1 MSDYFLSNEQ
11 LLEVLNLT
19 KTATAIHVTED
30 AIIQM
35 ANDSMLNIWAKDR
48 SVIGKSLEDALPE
61 LKGQPFID
69 MFKKVWR
76 EGLTISGKDTPAGIN
91 VNGKVE
97 TFYFDFEYK
106 AIKDTSGQTICIL
119 HTAIDVTERL
129 LKEQALE
136 QAQKR
141 EVALE
146 REQALNE
153 ELAASNEELN
163 ATNEELQIAQESLRN
178 LNNELETRITERTKK
193 LSDSEARLR
202 SIFKQS
208 SLAFSVYNGPDHII
222 ELANDNILKIWGKST
237 EVIGTPYATLNI
249 NTDDNYFLKLLDQ
262 VYTTGEPFAA
272 NEVKAYNAENEEHWG
287 YFNFIYQP
295 MKDEHGTINGI
306 LAIKNDVTERV
317 LSRQN
322 TDRIN
327 DQLALAVDAANIGI
341 WNIHPETKALQYNS
355 MLAKLFGYE
364 GTDAMTYDQA
374 IGQVT
379 EQYRE
384 ILVKEIE
391 NAIENGGNYDFTYTQ
406 RRFND
411 GEIIWLRSIGKI
423 SKDAQNKYTLFSGVV
438 MDISEQ
444 IASALNLQNIN
455 EELAASVE
463 ELANTNEELAA
474 ANEEYSAINE
484 EMLATNEELGEAQKN
499 LHELVNK
506 LKISEADYKQAI
518 ESGRMG
524 IWDFNFATQEF
535 TISDR
540 CREMF
545 GFNLTEEVS
554 FDTIL
559 AAVDPAYQQMLK
571 NTLHNIEYK
580 NQYNDIEFPI
590 THLLTNDQKWIRVI
604 GKTHTDSAGN
614 SVNFTGMNMDIT
626 EQKQDE
632 QRKNDFI
639 GMVSHELKTPLTS
652 LSGYVQL
659 LQAKAQKADDAFTSR
674 ALDTVNKQV
683 TKMAGIINGFL
694 NISRLE
700 SGKILLDKSSFS
712 LKELIES
719 NIDET
724 RLIGS
729 GHIISYNPGDQ
740 ITVFADYDK
749 ISNVVSNI
757 LSNAVKYAPN
767 NGTIEVNSGI
777 VDGKVQVSVK
787 DYGMGIEKQDL
798 ERLFE
803 RYYRVENNHTISGFG
818 IGLYLSAEIIDR
830 HKGKIWVES
839 ELGKGSTFYFSLPL
853 N

>member
-1 MSDYFLSNEQ
+1 MSDYFLRNEQ
-11 LLEVLNLT
+11 VLEVLNLT
-19 KTATAIHVTED
+19 ATATAIHVTED

-48 SVIGKSLEDALPE
+48 SVIGKSLENALPE

-76 EGLTISGKDTPAGIN
+76 EGLTISGKDTPANIN

-106 AIKDTSGQTICIL
+106 AIKDDQGQTLCIL
-119 HTAIDVTERL
+119 HTATNVTERL

-136 QAQKR
+136 KAQKK
-141 EVALE
+141 EIALE

-163 ATNEELQIAQESLRN
+163 ATNEELQIAQENLQD
-178 LNNELETRITERTKK
+178 LNNELETRIAERTKK
-193 LSDSEARLR
+193 LADSEAKLR
-202 SIFKQS
+202 SIFEQS
-208 SLAFSVYNGPDHII
+208 SLAFSVYSGPDHII
-222 ELANDNILKIWGKST
+222 ELANDNMLKIWGKSA
-237 EVIGTPYATLNI
+237 EVIGTPYHTLNI
-249 NTDDNYFLKLLDQ
+249 SSDDNYFLKLLDQ
-262 VYTTGEPFAA
+262 VYTSGESFAA
-272 NEVKAYNAENEEHWG
+272 NEVKAYRSGNDEQWG

-295 MKDEHGTINGI
+295 MKDEYGNINGI
-306 LAIKNDVTERV
+306 LAIKNDVTDRV
-317 LSRQN
+317 ISKEN

-341 WNIHPETKALQYNS
+341 WNIHPQTKALQYNA

-364 GTDAMTYDQA
+364 GTEAMTYDQA

-379 EQYRE
+379 EQHQE
-384 ILVKEIE
+384 VLIKEIDR
-391 NAIENGGNYDFTYTQ
+391 AIENGRNYDITYTQ

-411 GEIIWLRSIGKI
+411 GKIIWLRSSGKI
-423 SKDAQNKYTLFSGVV
+423 SKDEQGKYTVFSGVV
-438 MDISEQ
+438 MDISDQ
-444 IASALNLQNIN
+444 IESALNLQNVN
-455 EELAASVE
+455 EELAASIE
-463 ELANTNEELAA
+463 ELASTNAELAT

-499 LHELVNK
+499 LQDLVNK
-506 LKISEADYKQAI
+506 LRISEADYKQAI

-545 GFNLTEEVS
+545 GFEATEEVS
-554 FDTIL
+554 FDTII

-571 NTLHNIEYK
+571 NTLHNTAYK

-590 THLLTNDQKWIRVI
+590 THLLTNERKWIRVI
-604 GKTHTDSAGN
+604 GKTHTDPVGN
-614 SVNFTGMNMDIT
+614 SINFTGMNMDIT

-659 LQAKAQKADDAFTSR
+659 LQAKAQKAEDAFTSR
-674 ALDTVNKQV
+674 ALDTVSKQV

-700 SGKILLDKSSFS
+700 SGKILLDKSLFS
-712 LKELIES
+712 LEELIEC
-719 NIDET
+719 NIEET

-729 GHIISYNPGDQ
+729 GHLISYHADEL
-740 ITVFADYDK
+740 ITVLADYDK

-767 NGTIEVNSGI
+767 NKTIEVHSGI
-777 VDGKVQVSVK
+777 IDGSIQVSVK
-787 DYGMGIEKQDL
+787 DYGMGIDKQDQD
-798 ERLFE
+798 RLFE

-818 IGLYLSAEIIDR
+818 IGLYLSAEIIER
-830 HKGKIWVES
+830 HKGNIWVES